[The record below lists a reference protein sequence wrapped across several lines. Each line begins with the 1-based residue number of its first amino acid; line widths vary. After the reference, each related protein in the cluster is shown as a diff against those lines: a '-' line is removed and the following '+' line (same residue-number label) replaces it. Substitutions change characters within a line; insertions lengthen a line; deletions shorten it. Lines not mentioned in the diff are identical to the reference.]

1 MFYIGVYIVF
11 SSTIFIFT
19 SIDICIPCLFKST
32 FGFNCPGCG
41 LTTAFISLLK
51 LDFKNAFDCN
61 GLIFVII
68 PFALYYLSKDFVK
81 HKKIFY
87 I

>member
-1 MFYIGVYIVF
+1 MFSFGVYIVF
-11 SSTIFIFT
+11 SSTFFIIT
-19 SIDICIPCLFKST
+19 GIDICIPCLFKSS

-61 GLIFVII
+61 GLIFVIV
-68 PFALYYLSKDFVK
+68 PFAFYYLSKDFVK
-81 HKKIFY
+81 HKRKFNI
-87 I
+87 